1 MAALLP
7 QTHRLLARGD
17 QVRVENLSSEA
28 QQELNG
34 LEARV
39 VKYHAEKD
47 RYEVRIYDEMLT
59 QFLKAANLAPP
70 PPFAGEA
77 GSTTMHVL
85 MTCHLDS
92 PRRVLLFRRCAQSVS
107 FQQRLPE
114 MLNVFVSLSGPLRGG
129 NGSCSMIE
137 SLRALADQNPA
148 IRWHVLDDGHEKRS
162 QFEHLDDLLK
172 ASMELCSSA
181 WLMFLDNDVMC
192 HPWRVPVF
200 HDVLRQQVAAGKGAV
215 PFSIPC
221 KLLLKNMTGDDGR
234 LDQLICGYDNFDA
247 WKQDPVLASQI
258 TEMSVARVQ
267 DCNKFFDYCVP
278 TSVFND
284 FMRRTPALI
293 KAHTYCDLRF
303 HELLKLITKYNQ
315 VQLSQEIPWLVA
327 HHKLTTDAWISAHAK
342 GQSMSV
348 SSGPEDAELVSR
360 FGLSLTPEQVAIVR
374 KHVESIVIQHIGC
387 DDEFQS
393 EHDRKHEEN
402 RSVVVAHI
410 DRSHKSPGFGEALWT
425 QSCVLFELYTN
436 CDR

>member
-1 MAALLP
+1 
-7 QTHRLLARGD
+7 
-17 QVRVENLSSEA
+17 
-28 QQELNG
+28 
-34 LEARV
+34 
-39 VKYHAEKD
+39 
-47 RYEVRIYDEMLT
+47 
-59 QFLKAANLAPP
+59 
-70 PPFAGEA
+70 
-77 GSTTMHVL
+77 
-85 MTCHLDS
+85 
-92 PRRVLLFRRCAQSVS
+92 
-107 FQQRLPE
+107 

-148 IRWHVLDDGHEKRS
+148 IRWHVLDDGHEQRS
-162 QFEHLDDLLK
+162 QFEHLDDLLT

-293 KAHTYCDLRF
+293 KAHTSNSR
-303 HELLKLITKYNQ
+303 KKSRGSWLITN
-315 VQLSQEIPWLVA
+315 
-327 HHKLTTDAWISAHAK
+327 
-342 GQSMSV
+342 
-348 SSGPEDAELVSR
+348 
-360 FGLSLTPEQVAIVR
+360 
-374 KHVESIVIQHIGC
+374 
-387 DDEFQS
+387 
-393 EHDRKHEEN
+393 
-402 RSVVVAHI
+402 
-410 DRSHKSPGFGEALWT
+410 
-425 QSCVLFELYTN
+425 
-436 CDR
+436 

>member
-1 MAALLP
+1 MP
-7 QTHRLLARGD
+7 
-17 QVRVENLSSEA
+17 
-28 QQELNG
+28 
-34 LEARV
+34 
-39 VKYHAEKD
+39 KKD

-114 MLNVFVSLSGPLRGG
+114 MLNVF
-129 NGSCSMIE
+129 
-137 SLRALADQNPA
+137 
-148 IRWHVLDDGHEKRS
+148 
-162 QFEHLDDLLK
+162 FEHLDDLLK

-181 WLMFLDNDVMC
+181 WLMFLDNDVMW

-200 HDVLRQQVAAGKGAV
+200 HNVLRQQVAAGKGAV

-221 KLLLKNMTGDDGR
+221 KLLLKNMAGDDGR

-267 DCNKFFDYCVP
+267 KFHEFFDYCVP

-293 KAHTYCDLRF
+293 KAHTSNSR
-303 HELLKLITKYNQ
+303 KKSRGSWLITN
-315 VQLSQEIPWLVA
+315 
-327 HHKLTTDAWISAHAK
+327 
-342 GQSMSV
+342 
-348 SSGPEDAELVSR
+348 
-360 FGLSLTPEQVAIVR
+360 
-374 KHVESIVIQHIGC
+374 
-387 DDEFQS
+387 
-393 EHDRKHEEN
+393 
-402 RSVVVAHI
+402 
-410 DRSHKSPGFGEALWT
+410 
-425 QSCVLFELYTN
+425 
-436 CDR
+436 